1 MRHVVNPILTG
12 IVGILLVIFM
22 FALIAAIPMWLLWNW
37 LMPAIFGLPTI
48 SLLQALG
55 LNLLAGIIFKSSSK
69 AEKWSM
75 KC

>member
-1 MRHVVNPILTG
+1 
-12 IVGILLVIFM
+12 
-22 FALIAAIPMWLLWNW
+22 
-37 LMPAIFGLPTI
+37 MPAIFGLPTI